1 MTYEFFYI
9 YINLVVRSKY
19 YLPDIKV
26 IFTQDVNQLEPKHGK
41 SFSRLFLVKLLI
53 GVTSKQSLLRT
64 FFSLI

>member
-1 MTYEFFYI
+1 MTFEFFI
-9 YINLVVRSKY
+9 YINLVVSSSKY
-19 YLPDIKV
+19 YLPDVKV
-26 IFTQDVNQLEPKHGK
+26 IFTQDVNQLEPKHSK